1 MGGQGAGGHQGLE
14 AAPVST
20 VTDLVQNLFFC
31 LVNPHLRLCFP
42 LTFRKSGWDGERQR
56 GKHRCERLV
65 TSHSYRLG
73 WGLSL

>member
-42 LTFRKSGWDGERQR
+42 LTFRKSG
-56 GKHRCERLV
+56 
-65 TSHSYRLG
+65 
-73 WGLSL
+73 